1 MKKAKNIFL
10 ILVLSLGFI
19 FSCNFKPV
27 LAQDS
32 YWDSQVGMGEVGVS
46 FGEDASNVQDIRYR
60 IVKIINIVL
69 TVIGL
74 IVVVLIIFAGF
85 KWMTAAGNE
94 DAVKDAQK
102 ILKNAIIGLVII
114 ILAWSVTLFIMRR
127 LAAIS
132 SGSPNYITPHD
143 SYYVDIDM

>member
-10 ILVLSLGFI
+10 IFLLSLSFV
-19 FSCNFKPV
+19 FSFNFKPA
-27 LAQDS
+27 LAQNS
-32 YWDSQVGMGEVGVS
+32 YWDTQVGMGEIGTS
-46 FGEDASNVQDIRYR
+46 FGEDPGNVQDIRYR

-69 TVIGL
+69 TVLGL

-102 ILKNAIIGLVII
+102 IIKNAVIGLVII
-114 ILAWSVTLFIMRR
+114 LLAWSITLFIMRR
-127 LAAIS
+127 LAAVS
-132 SGSPNYITPHD
+132 SGDPNYITPYD
-143 SYYVDIDM
+143 SYHMELD